1 MRSRGRNDPKARATD
16 EPHGDLADVQRY
28 EQLRTHALYGGP
40 SCWRHGL
47 ALLQRRGV
55 AAWARAWRTTLPAP
69 VAAAATPAP
78 ADASDEIVGLLAT
91 MALACLAGR

>member
-1 MRSRGRNDPKARATD
+1 MTD
-16 EPHGDLADVQRY
+16 EPLGDLADIERY
-28 EQLRTHALYGGP
+28 EQLRSDALAGGP
-40 SCWRHGL
+40 SGFRQGL

-69 VAAAATPAP
+69 AAGSAVAAARDP
-78 ADASDEIVGLLAT
+78 ADSTDEIVGMLAT